1 MSIPTQELIEQLD
14 KIIKDIEDLNNLIPQ
29 LNLEHFIQKQ

>member
-29 LNLEHFIQKQ
+29 LNLEHSTQ